1 MPHKIY
7 RGDTSR
13 GCSLI
18 RLRLGRVNLPLAS
31 LFDVDL
37 VVIVDKVKTTEALR
51 DSFHGGLFSF
61 GGFAKSQIASQS

>member
-51 DSFHGGLFSF
+51 
-61 GGFAKSQIASQS
+61 